1 MCDMMI
7 LYIQYKLSEKVCKQ
21 QPERQ
26 LRKEDSPMKLKYR
39 FFIIFSALAVVPLLL
54 FSYIAYTHYTS
65 LSNAQITGTSSNI
78 VEQAVKETNSVFA
91 DMQHILELVQYTSPN
106 EETILQ
112 DLRKFAGANAKYSDR
127 DIYEAN
133 RKMKAEFQN
142 LVFSTENVNGIFIFT
157 PSKVVLGQGYGN
169 GVDVRS
175 DYDPEGEEWY
185 ENTLDLEGKIYV
197 DGVKKRDYL
206 LNDTPSISFS
216 MCVYDVYSREFLG
229 VLYINCNP
237 EIFSLDTVNVL
248 PEATEFTVTR
258 DGEVLYKSSAMGE
271 SVPEENIKEDTIIRY
286 EREIS
291 GEGVTLTAIFD
302 KAGLAA
308 DFRMTLYVMVSALV
322 VFFIIFIALSYFLAR
337 YLTRPITALSHIMA
351 HPREKHRVMESPYL
365 NRTDEIGTLYNQ
377 YRTMLEENN
386 RYIKSEYE
394 NKMILMDTQMKALE
408 SQINAH
414 FLYNTL
420 EAINSL
426 AEIEGSEDI
435 STMALALG
443 DMFRYSI
450 KTKGAL
456 VPLEKELA
464 HVQNFVAIQQI
475 RFDNGFLFKMD
486 VPEEL
491 LSCQILKL
499 ILQPLVENALYH
511 GLLHCNAG
519 STIYLSAKKENKIIC
534 FSVADDGVGME
545 PEVLEQLQKMLNE
558 TPKFR
563 ELNQRENGSIGL
575 KNINARI
582 KLYYG
587 EDYGLTIESEQGTGT
602 TVQIRVPELEEKE
615 K

>member
-1 MCDMMI
+1 
-7 LYIQYKLSEKVCKQ
+7 
-21 QPERQ
+21 
-26 LRKEDSPMKLKYR
+26 MKLKYR
-39 FFIIFSALAVVPLLL
+39 FFLIFSALAVVPLFL
-54 FSYIAYTHYTS
+54 FSYIAYNHYIN
-65 LSNAQITGTSSNI
+65 LSNSQITETSSKI
-78 VEQAVKETNSVFA
+78 MEQAVKETDSVFGS
-91 DMQHILELVQYTSPN
+91 MQHILELVQYTSPN

-112 DLRKFAGANAKYSDR
+112 ELGKFADPNSEHSDQ

-133 RKMKAEFQN
+133 KKMKYIFQN
-142 LVFSTENVNGIFIFT
+142 FVFSTENINGIFIFT

-175 DYDPEGEEWY
+175 DYDPAGEDWY
-185 ENTLDLEGKIYV
+185 EKTLDLEGKIYV
-197 DGVKKRDYL
+197 DGVKERDYL

-216 MCVYDVYSREFLG
+216 MCVYDVYSRDFLG
-229 VLYINCNP
+229 VLYINCSQ

-248 PEATEFTVTR
+248 PEATEFVIKR
-258 DGEVLYKSSAMGE
+258 ENEILYKSNPFDWENSSETNKE
-271 SVPEENIKEDTIIRY
+271 SHKIEYNQ
-286 EREIS
+286 EIA
-291 GEGVTLTAIFD
+291 GEGVTLTAVFD

-308 DFRMTLYVMVSALV
+308 DFRVTLSLMLFALV
-322 VFFIIFIALSYFLAR
+322 VFLILFIVLAYFLAR
-337 YLTRPITALSHIMA
+337 YLTEPITALSHIMA
-351 HPREKHRVMESPYL
+351 HPREKNRAVESPYM

-377 YRTMLEENN
+377 YQTMLEENN

-426 AEIEGSEDI
+426 AEIEGAEDI
-435 STMALALG
+435 SVMALALG

-456 VPLEKELA
+456 VTLEKELA
-464 HVQNFVAIQQI
+464 HVNNFVAIQQI
-475 RFDNGFLFKMD
+475 RFDNGFRFEMD

-491 LSCQILKL
+491 YSCRILKL

-519 STIYLSAKKENKIIC
+519 SSIYLSARKENKIIY
-534 FSVADDGVGME
+534 FTVKDDGVGMASE
-545 PEVLEQLQKMLNE
+545 TLEQLQKLLE
-558 TPKFR
+558 EKPKFG
-563 ELNQRENGSIGL
+563 ELSQHANESIGF

-582 KLYYG
+582 RLYYG
-587 EDYGLTIESEQGTGT
+587 EDYGLSVKSEQGCGT
-602 TVQIRVPELEEKE
+602 TVQIKIPELAEETKE
-615 K
+615 EA

>member
-1 MCDMMI
+1 
-7 LYIQYKLSEKVCKQ
+7 
-21 QPERQ
+21 
-26 LRKEDSPMKLKYR
+26 MKLKYR
-39 FFIIFSALAVVPLLL
+39 FFLIFSALAVVPLFL
-54 FSYIAYTHYTS
+54 FSYIAYNHYIN
-65 LSNAQITGTSSNI
+65 LSNSQITETSSKI
-78 VEQAVKETNSVFA
+78 MEQAVQETDSVFGS
-91 DMQHILELVQYTSPN
+91 MQHILELVQYTSPN

-112 DLRKFAGANAKYSDR
+112 ELGKFADPNSEHSDQ

-133 RKMKAEFQN
+133 KKMKYIFQN
-142 LVFSTENVNGIFIFT
+142 FVFSTKNINGIFIFT

-175 DYDPEGEEWY
+175 DYDPAGEDWY
-185 ENTLDLEGKIYV
+185 EKTLELEGKIYV
-197 DGVKKRDYL
+197 DGVKERDYL

-216 MCVYDVYSREFLG
+216 MCVYDVYSRDFLG
-229 VLYINCNP
+229 VLYINCSQ

-248 PEATEFTVTR
+248 PEATEFVIKR
-258 DGEVLYKSSAMGE
+258 ENEILYKSNPFDWENSSETNKE
-271 SVPEENIKEDTIIRY
+271 SHKIEYNQ
-286 EREIS
+286 EIA
-291 GEGVTLTAIFD
+291 GEGVTLTAVFD

-308 DFRMTLYVMVSALV
+308 DFRVTLSLMLFALV
-322 VFFIIFIALSYFLAR
+322 VFLILFIVLAYFLAR
-337 YLTRPITALSHIMA
+337 YLTEPITALSHIMA
-351 HPREKHRVMESPYL
+351 HPREKNRAVESPYM

-377 YRTMLEENN
+377 YQTMLEENN

-426 AEIEGSEDI
+426 AEIEGAEDI
-435 STMALALG
+435 SVMALALG

-456 VPLEKELA
+456 VTLEKELA
-464 HVQNFVAIQQI
+464 HVKNFVAIQQI
-475 RFDNGFLFKMD
+475 RFDNGFRFEMD

-491 LSCQILKL
+491 YSCRILKL

-519 STIYLSAKKENKIIC
+519 SSIYLSARKENKIIY
-534 FSVADDGVGME
+534 FTVKDDGVGMASE
-545 PEVLEQLQKMLNE
+545 TLEQLQKLLE
-558 TPKFR
+558 EKPKFG
-563 ELNQRENGSIGL
+563 ELSQHANESIGL

-582 KLYYG
+582 RLYYG
-587 EDYGLTIESEQGTGT
+587 EDYGLSVKSEQGCGT
-602 TVQIRVPELEEKE
+602 TVQIKIPELAEETKE
-615 K
+615 EA

>member
-1 MCDMMI
+1 
-7 LYIQYKLSEKVCKQ
+7 
-21 QPERQ
+21 
-26 LRKEDSPMKLKYR
+26 MKLKYR
-39 FFIIFSALAVVPLLL
+39 FFLIFSALAVVPLFL
-54 FSYIAYTHYTS
+54 FSYIAYNHYIN
-65 LSNAQITGTSSNI
+65 LSNSQITETSSKI
-78 VEQAVKETNSVFA
+78 MEQAVKETDSVFGS
-91 DMQHILELVQYTSPN
+91 MQHILELVQYTSPN

-112 DLRKFAGANAKYSDR
+112 ELGKFADPNSEHSDQ

-133 RKMKAEFQN
+133 KKMKYIFQN
-142 LVFSTENVNGIFIFT
+142 FVFSTENINGIFIFT

-175 DYDPEGEEWY
+175 DYDPAGEDWY
-185 ENTLDLEGKIYV
+185 EKTLELEGKIYV
-197 DGVKKRDYL
+197 DGVKERDYL

-216 MCVYDVYSREFLG
+216 MCVYDVYSRDFLG
-229 VLYINCNP
+229 VLYINCSQ

-248 PEATEFTVTR
+248 PEAMEFVIKR
-258 DGEVLYKSSAMGE
+258 ENEILYKSNPFDWENSSETNKE
-271 SVPEENIKEDTIIRY
+271 SHKIEYNQ
-286 EREIS
+286 EIA
-291 GEGVTLTAIFD
+291 GEGVTLTAVFD

-308 DFRMTLYVMVSALV
+308 DFRVTLSLMLFALV
-322 VFFIIFIALSYFLAR
+322 VFLILFIVLAYFLAR
-337 YLTRPITALSHIMA
+337 YLTEPITVLSHIMA
-351 HPREKHRVMESPYL
+351 HPREKNRAVESPYM

-377 YRTMLEENN
+377 YQTMLEENN

-426 AEIEGSEDI
+426 AEIEGAEDI
-435 STMALALG
+435 SVMALALG

-456 VPLEKELA
+456 VTLEKELA
-464 HVQNFVAIQQI
+464 HVKNFVAIQQI
-475 RFDNGFLFKMD
+475 RFDNGFRFEMD

-491 LSCQILKL
+491 YSCRILKL

-519 STIYLSAKKENKIIC
+519 RSIYLSARKENKIIY
-534 FSVADDGVGME
+534 FTVKDDGVGMASE
-545 PEVLEQLQKMLNE
+545 TLEQLQKLLE
-558 TPKFR
+558 EKPKFG
-563 ELNQRENGSIGL
+563 ELSQHANESIGL

-582 KLYYG
+582 RLYYG
-587 EDYGLTIESEQGTGT
+587 EDYGLSVKSEQGCGT
-602 TVQIRVPELEEKE
+602 TVQIKIPELAEETKE
-615 K
+615 EA

>member
-1 MCDMMI
+1 
-7 LYIQYKLSEKVCKQ
+7 
-21 QPERQ
+21 
-26 LRKEDSPMKLKYR
+26 MKLKYR
-39 FFIIFSALAVVPLLL
+39 FFLIFSALAVVPLFL
-54 FSYIAYTHYTS
+54 FSYIAYNHYIN
-65 LSNAQITGTSSNI
+65 LSNSQITETSSKI
-78 VEQAVKETNSVFA
+78 MEQAVQETDSVFGS
-91 DMQHILELVQYTSPN
+91 MQHILELVQYTSPN

-112 DLRKFAGANAKYSDR
+112 ELGKFADPNSEHSDQ

-133 RKMKAEFQN
+133 KKMKYIFQN
-142 LVFSTENVNGIFIFT
+142 FVFSTENINGIFIFT

-175 DYDPEGEEWY
+175 DYDPAGEDWY
-185 ENTLDLEGKIYV
+185 EKTLELEGKIYV
-197 DGVKKRDYL
+197 DGVKERDYL

-216 MCVYDVYSREFLG
+216 MCVYDVYSRDFLG
-229 VLYINCNP
+229 VLYINCSQ

-248 PEATEFTVTR
+248 PEATEFVIKR
-258 DGEVLYKSSAMGE
+258 ENEILYKSNPFDWENSSETNKE
-271 SVPEENIKEDTIIRY
+271 SHKIEYKQ
-286 EREIS
+286 EIA
-291 GEGVTLTAIFD
+291 GEGVTLTAVFD

-308 DFRMTLYVMVSALV
+308 DFRVTLSLMLFVLV
-322 VFFIIFIALSYFLAR
+322 VFLILFIALAYFLAR
-337 YLTRPITALSHIMA
+337 YLTEPITALSHIMA
-351 HPREKHRVMESPYL
+351 HPREKNRAVESPYM

-377 YRTMLEENN
+377 YQTMLEENN

-426 AEIEGSEDI
+426 AEIEEAEDI
-435 STMALALG
+435 SVMALALG

-456 VPLEKELA
+456 VTLEKELA
-464 HVQNFVAIQQI
+464 HVKNFVAIQQI
-475 RFDNGFLFKMD
+475 RFDNGFRFEMD

-491 LSCQILKL
+491 YSCRILKL

-519 STIYLSAKKENKIIC
+519 SSIYLSARKENKIIY
-534 FSVADDGVGME
+534 FTVKDDGVGMASE
-545 PEVLEQLQKMLNE
+545 TLEQLQKLLE
-558 TPKFR
+558 EKPKFG
-563 ELNQRENGSIGL
+563 ELSQHANESIGL

-582 KLYYG
+582 RLYYG
-587 EDYGLTIESEQGTGT
+587 EDYGLSVKSEQRCGT
-602 TVQIRVPELEEKE
+602 TVQIKIPDLAEETKE
-615 K
+615 EA

>member
-1 MCDMMI
+1 
-7 LYIQYKLSEKVCKQ
+7 
-21 QPERQ
+21 
-26 LRKEDSPMKLKYR
+26 MKLKYR
-39 FFIIFSALAVVPLLL
+39 FFLIFSALAVVPLFL
-54 FSYIAYTHYTS
+54 FSYIAYNHYIN
-65 LSNAQITGTSSNI
+65 LSNSQITETSSKI
-78 VEQAVKETNSVFA
+78 MEQAVQETDSVFGS
-91 DMQHILELVQYTSPN
+91 MQHILELVQYTSPN

-112 DLRKFAGANAKYSDR
+112 ELGKFADPNSEHSDQ

-133 RKMKAEFQN
+133 KKMKCIFQN
-142 LVFSTENVNGIFIFT
+142 FVFSTENINGIFIFT

-175 DYDPEGEEWY
+175 DYDPAGEDWY
-185 ENTLDLEGKIYV
+185 EKTLELEGKIYV
-197 DGVKKRDYL
+197 DGVKERDYL

-216 MCVYDVYSREFLG
+216 MCVYDVYSRDFLG
-229 VLYINCNP
+229 VLYINCSQ

-248 PEATEFTVTR
+248 PEATEFVIKR
-258 DGEVLYKSSAMGE
+258 ENEILYKSNPFDWENSSETNKE
-271 SVPEENIKEDTIIRY
+271 SHKIEYNQ
-286 EREIS
+286 EIA
-291 GEGVTLTAIFD
+291 GEGVTLTAVFD

-308 DFRMTLYVMVSALV
+308 DFRVTLSLMLFALV
-322 VFFIIFIALSYFLAR
+322 VFLILFIVLAYFLAR
-337 YLTRPITALSHIMA
+337 YLTEPITALSHIMA
-351 HPREKHRVMESPYL
+351 HPREKNRAVESPYM

-377 YRTMLEENN
+377 YQTMLEENN

-426 AEIEGSEDI
+426 AEIEEAEDI
-435 STMALALG
+435 SVMALALG

-456 VPLEKELA
+456 VTLEKELA
-464 HVQNFVAIQQI
+464 HVKNFVAIQQI
-475 RFDNGFLFKMD
+475 RFDNGFRFEMD

-491 LSCQILKL
+491 YSCRILKL

-519 STIYLSAKKENKIIC
+519 SSIYLSARKENKIIY
-534 FSVADDGVGME
+534 FTVKDDGVGMASE
-545 PEVLEQLQKMLNE
+545 TLEQLQKLLE
-558 TPKFR
+558 EKPKFG
-563 ELNQRENGSIGL
+563 ELSQHANESIGL

-582 KLYYG
+582 RLYYG
-587 EDYGLTIESEQGTGT
+587 EDYGLSVKSEQRCGT
-602 TVQIRVPELEEKE
+602 TVQIKIPDLAEETKE
-615 K
+615 EA

>member
-1 MCDMMI
+1 
-7 LYIQYKLSEKVCKQ
+7 
-21 QPERQ
+21 
-26 LRKEDSPMKLKYR
+26 MKLKYR
-39 FFIIFSALAVVPLLL
+39 FFLIFSALAVVPLFL
-54 FSYIAYTHYTS
+54 FSYIAYNHYIN
-65 LSNAQITGTSSNI
+65 LSNSQITETSSKI
-78 VEQAVKETNSVFA
+78 MEQAVKETDSVFGS
-91 DMQHILELVQYTSPN
+91 MQHILELVQYTSPN

-112 DLRKFAGANAKYSDR
+112 ELGKFADPNSEHSDQ

-133 RKMKAEFQN
+133 KKMKYIFQN
-142 LVFSTENVNGIFIFT
+142 FVFSTENINGIFIFT

-175 DYDPEGEEWY
+175 DYDPAGEDWY
-185 ENTLDLEGKIYV
+185 EKTLELEGKIYV
-197 DGVKKRDYL
+197 DGVKERDYL

-216 MCVYDVYSREFLG
+216 MCVYDVYSRDFLG
-229 VLYINCNP
+229 VLYINCSQ

-248 PEATEFTVTR
+248 PEATEFVIKR
-258 DGEVLYKSSAMGE
+258 ENEILYKSNPFDWENSSETNKE
-271 SVPEENIKEDTIIRY
+271 SHKIEYNQ
-286 EREIS
+286 EIA
-291 GEGVTLTAIFD
+291 GEGVILTAVFD

-308 DFRMTLYVMVSALV
+308 DFRVTLSLMLFALV
-322 VFFIIFIALSYFLAR
+322 VFLILFIVLAYFLAR
-337 YLTRPITALSHIMA
+337 YLTEPITVLSHIMA
-351 HPREKHRVMESPYL
+351 HPREKNRAVESPYM

-377 YRTMLEENN
+377 YQTMLEENN

-426 AEIEGSEDI
+426 AEIEGAEDI
-435 STMALALG
+435 SVMALALG

-456 VPLEKELA
+456 VTLEKELA
-464 HVQNFVAIQQI
+464 HVKNFVAIQQI
-475 RFDNGFLFKMD
+475 RFDNGFRFEMD

-491 LSCQILKL
+491 YSCRILKL

-519 STIYLSAKKENKIIC
+519 SSIYLSARKENKIIY
-534 FSVADDGVGME
+534 FTVKDDGVGMASE
-545 PEVLEQLQKMLNE
+545 TLEQLQKLLE
-558 TPKFR
+558 EKPKFG
-563 ELNQRENGSIGL
+563 ELSQHANESIGL

-582 KLYYG
+582 RLYYG
-587 EDYGLTIESEQGTGT
+587 EDYGLSVKSEQGCGT
-602 TVQIRVPELEEKE
+602 TVQIKIPELAEETKE
-615 K
+615 EA

>member
-1 MCDMMI
+1 
-7 LYIQYKLSEKVCKQ
+7 
-21 QPERQ
+21 
-26 LRKEDSPMKLKYR
+26 MKLKYR
-39 FFIIFSALAVVPLLL
+39 FFLIFSALAVVPLFL
-54 FSYIAYTHYTS
+54 FSYIAYNHYIN
-65 LSNAQITGTSSNI
+65 LSNSQITETSSKI
-78 VEQAVKETNSVFA
+78 MEQAVQETDSVFGS
-91 DMQHILELVQYTSPN
+91 MQHILELVQYTSPN

-112 DLRKFAGANAKYSDR
+112 ELGKFADPNSEHSDQ

-133 RKMKAEFQN
+133 KKMKYIFQN
-142 LVFSTENVNGIFIFT
+142 FVFSTENINGIFIFT

-175 DYDPEGEEWY
+175 DYDPAGEDWY
-185 ENTLDLEGKIYV
+185 EKTLELEGKIYV
-197 DGVKKRDYL
+197 DGVKERDYL

-216 MCVYDVYSREFLG
+216 MCVYDVYSRDFLG
-229 VLYINCNP
+229 VLYINCSQ

-248 PEATEFTVTR
+248 PEATEFVIKR
-258 DGEVLYKSSAMGE
+258 ENEILYKSNPFDWENSSETNKE
-271 SVPEENIKEDTIIRY
+271 SHKIEYNQ
-286 EREIS
+286 EIA
-291 GEGVTLTAIFD
+291 GEGVTLTAVFD

-308 DFRMTLYVMVSALV
+308 DFRVTLSLMLFALV
-322 VFFIIFIALSYFLAR
+322 VFLILFIVLAYFLAR
-337 YLTRPITALSHIMA
+337 YLTEPITVLSHIMA
-351 HPREKHRVMESPYL
+351 HPREKNRAVESPYM

-377 YRTMLEENN
+377 YQTMLEENN

-426 AEIEGSEDI
+426 AEIEEAEDI
-435 STMALALG
+435 SVMALALG

-456 VPLEKELA
+456 VTLEKELA
-464 HVQNFVAIQQI
+464 HVKNFVAIQQI
-475 RFDNGFLFKMD
+475 RFDNGFRFEMD

-491 LSCQILKL
+491 YSCRILKL

-519 STIYLSAKKENKIIC
+519 SSIYLSARKENKIIY
-534 FSVADDGVGME
+534 FTVKDDGVGMASE
-545 PEVLEQLQKMLNE
+545 TLEQLQKLLE
-558 TPKFR
+558 EKPKFG
-563 ELNQRENGSIGL
+563 ELSQHANESIGL

-582 KLYYG
+582 RLYYG
-587 EDYGLTIESEQGTGT
+587 EDYGLSVKSEQRCGT
-602 TVQIRVPELEEKE
+602 TVQIKIPDLAEETKE
-615 K
+615 EA

>member
-1 MCDMMI
+1 
-7 LYIQYKLSEKVCKQ
+7 
-21 QPERQ
+21 
-26 LRKEDSPMKLKYR
+26 MKLKYR
-39 FFIIFSALAVVPLLL
+39 FFLIFSALAVVPLFL
-54 FSYIAYTHYTS
+54 FSYIAYNHYIN
-65 LSNAQITGTSSNI
+65 LSNSQITETSSKI
-78 VEQAVKETNSVFA
+78 MEQAVQETDSVFGS
-91 DMQHILELVQYTSPN
+91 MQHILELVQYTSPN

-112 DLRKFAGANAKYSDR
+112 ELGKFADPNSEHSDQ

-133 RKMKAEFQN
+133 KKMKYIFQN
-142 LVFSTENVNGIFIFT
+142 FVFSTENINGIFIFT

-175 DYDPEGEEWY
+175 DYDPAGEDWY
-185 ENTLDLEGKIYV
+185 EKTLELEGKIYV
-197 DGVKKRDYL
+197 DGVKERDYL

-216 MCVYDVYSREFLG
+216 MCVYDVYSRDFLG
-229 VLYINCNP
+229 VLYINCSQ

-248 PEATEFTVTR
+248 PEATEFVIKR
-258 DGEVLYKSSAMGE
+258 ENEILYKINPFDWENSSETNKE
-271 SVPEENIKEDTIIRY
+271 SHKIEYNQ
-286 EREIS
+286 EIA
-291 GEGVTLTAIFD
+291 GEGVTLTAVFD

-308 DFRMTLYVMVSALV
+308 DFRVTLSLMLFALV
-322 VFFIIFIALSYFLAR
+322 VFLILFIVLAYFLAR
-337 YLTRPITALSHIMA
+337 YLTEPITALSHIMA
-351 HPREKHRVMESPYL
+351 HPREKNRAVESPYM

-377 YRTMLEENN
+377 YQTMLEENN

-426 AEIEGSEDI
+426 AEIEEAEDI
-435 STMALALG
+435 SVMALALG

-456 VPLEKELA
+456 VTLEKELA
-464 HVQNFVAIQQI
+464 HVKNFVAIQQI
-475 RFDNGFLFKMD
+475 RFDNGFRFEMD

-491 LSCQILKL
+491 YSCRILKL

-519 STIYLSAKKENKIIC
+519 SSIYLSARKENKIIY
-534 FSVADDGVGME
+534 FTVKDDGVGMASE
-545 PEVLEQLQKMLNE
+545 TLEQLQKLLE
-558 TPKFR
+558 EKPKFG
-563 ELNQRENGSIGL
+563 ELSQHANESIGL

-582 KLYYG
+582 RLYYG
-587 EDYGLTIESEQGTGT
+587 EDYGLSVKSEQRCGT
-602 TVQIRVPELEEKE
+602 TVQIKIPELAEETKE
-615 K
+615 EA

>member
-1 MCDMMI
+1 
-7 LYIQYKLSEKVCKQ
+7 
-21 QPERQ
+21 
-26 LRKEDSPMKLKYR
+26 MKLKYR
-39 FFIIFSALAVVPLLL
+39 FFLIFSALAVVPLFL
-54 FSYIAYTHYTS
+54 FSYIAYNHYIN
-65 LSNAQITGTSSNI
+65 LSNSQITDTSSKI
-78 VEQAVKETNSVFA
+78 MEQAVKETDSVFGS
-91 DMQHILELVQYTSPN
+91 MQHILELVQYTSPN

-112 DLRKFAGANAKYSDR
+112 ELGKFADPNSEHSDQ

-133 RKMKAEFQN
+133 KKMKYIFQN
-142 LVFSTENVNGIFIFT
+142 FVFSTENINGIFIFT

-175 DYDPEGEEWY
+175 DYDPAGEDWY
-185 ENTLDLEGKIYV
+185 EKTLELEGKIYV
-197 DGVKKRDYL
+197 DGVKERDYL

-216 MCVYDVYSREFLG
+216 MCVYDVYSRDFLG
-229 VLYINCNP
+229 VLYINCSQ

-248 PEATEFTVTR
+248 PEATEFVIKR
-258 DGEVLYKSSAMGE
+258 ENEILYKSNPFDWENSSETNKE
-271 SVPEENIKEDTIIRY
+271 SHKIEYNQ
-286 EREIS
+286 EIA
-291 GEGVTLTAIFD
+291 GEGVTLTAVFD

-308 DFRMTLYVMVSALV
+308 DFRVTLSLMLFALV
-322 VFFIIFIALSYFLAR
+322 VFLILFIVLAYFLAR
-337 YLTRPITALSHIMA
+337 YLTEPITVLSHIMA
-351 HPREKHRVMESPYL
+351 HPREKNRAVESPYM

-377 YRTMLEENN
+377 YQTMLEENN

-426 AEIEGSEDI
+426 AEIEGAEDI
-435 STMALALG
+435 SVMALALG

-456 VPLEKELA
+456 VTLEKELA
-464 HVQNFVAIQQI
+464 HVKNFVAIQQI
-475 RFDNGFLFKMD
+475 RFDNGFRFEMD

-491 LSCQILKL
+491 YSCRILKL

-519 STIYLSAKKENKIIC
+519 SSIYLSARKENKIIY
-534 FSVADDGVGME
+534 FTVKDDGVGMASE
-545 PEVLEQLQKMLNE
+545 TLEQLQKLLE
-558 TPKFR
+558 EKPKFG
-563 ELNQRENGSIGL
+563 ELSQHANESIGL

-582 KLYYG
+582 RLYYG
-587 EDYGLTIESEQGTGT
+587 EDYGLSVKSEQGCGT
-602 TVQIRVPELEEKE
+602 TVQIKIPELVEETKE
-615 K
+615 EA

>member
-1 MCDMMI
+1 
-7 LYIQYKLSEKVCKQ
+7 
-21 QPERQ
+21 
-26 LRKEDSPMKLKYR
+26 MKLKYR
-39 FFIIFSALAVVPLLL
+39 FFLIFSALAVVPLFL
-54 FSYIAYTHYTS
+54 FSYIAYNHYIN
-65 LSNAQITGTSSNI
+65 LSNSQITETSSKI
-78 VEQAVKETNSVFA
+78 MEQAVQETDSVFGS
-91 DMQHILELVQYTSPN
+91 MQHILELVQYTSPN

-112 DLRKFAGANAKYSDR
+112 ELGKFADPNSEHSDQ

-133 RKMKAEFQN
+133 KKMKYIFQN
-142 LVFSTENVNGIFIFT
+142 FVFSTENINGIFIFT

-175 DYDPEGEEWY
+175 DYDPAGEDWY
-185 ENTLDLEGKIYV
+185 EKTLELEGKIYV
-197 DGVKKRDYL
+197 DGVKERDYL

-216 MCVYDVYSREFLG
+216 MCVYDVYSRDFLG
-229 VLYINCNP
+229 VLYINCSQ

-248 PEATEFTVTR
+248 PEATEFVIKR
-258 DGEVLYKSSAMGE
+258 ENEILYKSNPFDWENSSETNKE
-271 SVPEENIKEDTIIRY
+271 SHKIEYNQ
-286 EREIS
+286 EIA
-291 GEGVTLTAIFD
+291 GEGVTLTAVFD

-308 DFRMTLYVMVSALV
+308 DFRVTLSLMLFALV
-322 VFFIIFIALSYFLAR
+322 VFLILFIVLAYFLAR
-337 YLTRPITALSHIMA
+337 YLTEPITALSHIMA
-351 HPREKHRVMESPYL
+351 HPREKNRAVESPYM

-377 YRTMLEENN
+377 YQTMLEENN

-426 AEIEGSEDI
+426 AEIEEAEDI
-435 STMALALG
+435 SVMALALG

-456 VPLEKELA
+456 VTLEKELA
-464 HVQNFVAIQQI
+464 HVKNFVAIQQI
-475 RFDNGFLFKMD
+475 RFDNGFRFEMD

-491 LSCQILKL
+491 YSCRILKL

-519 STIYLSAKKENKIIC
+519 SSIYLSARKENKIIY
-534 FSVADDGVGME
+534 FTVKDDGVGMALE
-545 PEVLEQLQKMLNE
+545 TLEQLQKLLE
-558 TPKFR
+558 EKPKFG
-563 ELNQRENGSIGL
+563 ELSQHANESIGL

-582 KLYYG
+582 RLYYG
-587 EDYGLTIESEQGTGT
+587 EDYGLSVKSEQRCGT
-602 TVQIRVPELEEKE
+602 TVQIKIPDLAEETKE
-615 K
+615 EA

>member
-1 MCDMMI
+1 
-7 LYIQYKLSEKVCKQ
+7 
-21 QPERQ
+21 
-26 LRKEDSPMKLKYR
+26 MKLKYR
-39 FFIIFSALAVVPLLL
+39 FFLIFSALAVVPLFL
-54 FSYIAYTHYTS
+54 FSYIAYNHYIN
-65 LSNAQITGTSSNI
+65 LSNSQITETSSKI
-78 VEQAVKETNSVFA
+78 MEQAVKETDSVFGS
-91 DMQHILELVQYTSPN
+91 MQHILELVQYTSPN

-112 DLRKFAGANAKYSDR
+112 ELGKFADPNSEHSDQ

-133 RKMKAEFQN
+133 KKMKYIFQN
-142 LVFSTENVNGIFIFT
+142 FVFSTENINGIFIFT

-175 DYDPEGEEWY
+175 DYDPAGEDWY
-185 ENTLDLEGKIYV
+185 EKTLELEGKIYV
-197 DGVKKRDYL
+197 DGVKERDYL

-216 MCVYDVYSREFLG
+216 MCVYDVYSRDFLG
-229 VLYINCNP
+229 VLYINCSQ

-248 PEATEFTVTR
+248 PEATEFVIKR
-258 DGEVLYKSSAMGE
+258 ENEILYKSNPFDWENSSETNKE
-271 SVPEENIKEDTIIRY
+271 SHKIEYNQ
-286 EREIS
+286 EIA
-291 GEGVTLTAIFD
+291 GEGVTLTAVFD

-308 DFRMTLYVMVSALV
+308 DFRVTLSLMLFALV
-322 VFFIIFIALSYFLAR
+322 VFLILFIVLAYFLAR
-337 YLTRPITALSHIMA
+337 YLTEPITVLSHIMA
-351 HPREKHRVMESPYL
+351 HPREKNRAVKSPYM

-377 YRTMLEENN
+377 YQTMLEENN

-426 AEIEGSEDI
+426 AEIEGAEDI
-435 STMALALG
+435 SVMALALG

-456 VPLEKELA
+456 VTLEKELA
-464 HVQNFVAIQQI
+464 HVKNFVAIQQI
-475 RFDNGFLFKMD
+475 RFDNGFRFEMD

-491 LSCQILKL
+491 YSCRILKL

-519 STIYLSAKKENKIIC
+519 SSIYLSARKENKIIY
-534 FSVADDGVGME
+534 FTVKDDGVGMASE
-545 PEVLEQLQKMLNE
+545 TLEQLQKLLE
-558 TPKFR
+558 EKPKFG
-563 ELNQRENGSIGL
+563 ELSQHANESIGL

-582 KLYYG
+582 RLYYG
-587 EDYGLTIESEQGTGT
+587 EDYGLSVKSEQGCGT
-602 TVQIRVPELEEKE
+602 TVQIKIPELAEETKE
-615 K
+615 EA

>member
-1 MCDMMI
+1 
-7 LYIQYKLSEKVCKQ
+7 
-21 QPERQ
+21 
-26 LRKEDSPMKLKYR
+26 MKLKYR
-39 FFIIFSALAVVPLLL
+39 FFLIFSALAVVPLFL
-54 FSYIAYTHYTS
+54 FSYIAYNHYIN
-65 LSNAQITGTSSNI
+65 LSNSQITDTSSKI
-78 VEQAVKETNSVFA
+78 MEQAVKETDSVFGS
-91 DMQHILELVQYTSPN
+91 MQHILELVQYTSPN

-112 DLRKFAGANAKYSDR
+112 ELGKFADPNSEHSDQ

-133 RKMKAEFQN
+133 KKMKYIFQN
-142 LVFSTENVNGIFIFT
+142 FVFSTENINGIFIFT

-175 DYDPEGEEWY
+175 DYDPAGEDWY
-185 ENTLDLEGKIYV
+185 EKTLELEGKIYV
-197 DGVKKRDYL
+197 DGVKERDYL

-216 MCVYDVYSREFLG
+216 MCVYDVYSRDFLG
-229 VLYINCNP
+229 VLYINCSQ

-248 PEATEFTVTR
+248 PEATEFVIKR
-258 DGEVLYKSSAMGE
+258 ENEILYKSNPFDWENSSETNKE
-271 SVPEENIKEDTIIRY
+271 SHKIEYNQ
-286 EREIS
+286 EIA
-291 GEGVTLTAIFD
+291 GEGVTLTAVFD

-308 DFRMTLYVMVSALV
+308 DFRVTLSLMLFALV
-322 VFFIIFIALSYFLAR
+322 VFLILFIVLAYFLAR
-337 YLTRPITALSHIMA
+337 YLTEPITALSHIMA
-351 HPREKHRVMESPYL
+351 HPREKNRAVKSPYM

-377 YRTMLEENN
+377 YQTMLEENN

-426 AEIEGSEDI
+426 AEIEGAEDI
-435 STMALALG
+435 SVMALALG

-456 VPLEKELA
+456 VTLEKELA
-464 HVQNFVAIQQI
+464 HVKNFVAIQQI
-475 RFDNGFLFKMD
+475 RFDNGFRFEMD

-491 LSCQILKL
+491 YSCRILKL

-519 STIYLSAKKENKIIC
+519 SSIYLSARKENKIIY
-534 FSVADDGVGME
+534 FTVKDDGVGMASE
-545 PEVLEQLQKMLNE
+545 TLEQLQKLLE
-558 TPKFR
+558 EKPKFG
-563 ELNQRENGSIGL
+563 ELSQHANESIGL

-582 KLYYG
+582 RLYYG
-587 EDYGLTIESEQGTGT
+587 EDYGLSVKSEQGCGT
-602 TVQIRVPELEEKE
+602 TVQIKIPELAEETKE
-615 K
+615 EA

>member
-1 MCDMMI
+1 
-7 LYIQYKLSEKVCKQ
+7 
-21 QPERQ
+21 
-26 LRKEDSPMKLKYR
+26 MKLKYR
-39 FFIIFSALAVVPLLL
+39 FFLIFSALAVVPLFL
-54 FSYIAYTHYTS
+54 FSYIAYNHYIN
-65 LSNAQITGTSSNI
+65 LSNSQITDTSSKI
-78 VEQAVKETNSVFA
+78 MEQAVKETDSVLGS
-91 DMQHILELVQYTSPN
+91 MQHILELVQYTSPN

-112 DLRKFAGANAKYSDR
+112 ELGKFADPNSEHSDQ

-133 RKMKAEFQN
+133 KKMKYIFQN
-142 LVFSTENVNGIFIFT
+142 FVFSTENINGIFIFT

-175 DYDPEGEEWY
+175 DYDPAGEDWY
-185 ENTLDLEGKIYV
+185 EKTLELEGKIYV
-197 DGVKKRDYL
+197 DGVKERDYL

-216 MCVYDVYSREFLG
+216 MCVYDVYSRDFLG
-229 VLYINCNP
+229 ILYINCSQ

-248 PEATEFTVTR
+248 PEATEFVIKR
-258 DGEVLYKSSAMGE
+258 ENEILYKSNPFDLENSSEANKE
-271 SVPEENIKEDTIIRY
+271 SHKIEYKQ
-286 EREIS
+286 EIA
-291 GEGVTLTAIFD
+291 GEGVTLTAVFD

-308 DFRMTLYVMVSALV
+308 DFRVTLSLMLFVLV
-322 VFFIIFIALSYFLAR
+322 VFLILFIALAYFLAR
-337 YLTRPITALSHIMA
+337 YLTEPITALSHIMA
-351 HPREKHRVMESPYL
+351 HPREKNRAVESPYM

-377 YRTMLEENN
+377 YQTMLEENN

-426 AEIEGSEDI
+426 AEIEGAEDI
-435 STMALALG
+435 SVMALALG

-456 VPLEKELA
+456 VTLEKELA
-464 HVQNFVAIQQI
+464 HVKNFVAIQQI
-475 RFDNGFLFKMD
+475 RFDNGFRFEMD

-491 LSCQILKL
+491 YSCRILKL

-519 STIYLSAKKENKIIC
+519 SSIYLSARKENKIIY
-534 FSVADDGVGME
+534 FTVKDDGAGMA
-545 PEVLEQLQKMLNE
+545 PETLEQLQKLLEEKPRFGELSQHANE
-558 TPKFR
+558 
-563 ELNQRENGSIGL
+563 SIGL

-582 KLYYG
+582 RLYYG
-587 EDYGLTIESEQGTGT
+587 VDYGLSVKSEQGCGT
-602 TVQIRVPELEEKE
+602 IVQIKIPELAEETKE
-615 K
+615 EA

>member
-1 MCDMMI
+1 
-7 LYIQYKLSEKVCKQ
+7 
-21 QPERQ
+21 
-26 LRKEDSPMKLKYR
+26 MKLKYR
-39 FFIIFSALAVVPLLL
+39 FFLIFSALAVVPLFL
-54 FSYIAYTHYTS
+54 FSYIAYNHYIN
-65 LSNAQITGTSSNI
+65 LSNSQITETSSKI
-78 VEQAVKETNSVFA
+78 MEQAVQETDSVFGS
-91 DMQHILELVQYTSPN
+91 MQHILELVQYTSPN

-112 DLRKFAGANAKYSDR
+112 ELGKFADPNSEHSDQ

-133 RKMKAEFQN
+133 KKMKYIFQN
-142 LVFSTENVNGIFIFT
+142 FVFSTENINGIFIFT

-175 DYDPEGEEWY
+175 DYDPAGEDWY
-185 ENTLDLEGKIYV
+185 EKTLELEGKIYV
-197 DGVKKRDYL
+197 DGVKERDYL

-216 MCVYDVYSREFLG
+216 MCVYDVYSRDFLG
-229 VLYINCNP
+229 VLYINCSQ

-248 PEATEFTVTR
+248 PEATEFVIKR
-258 DGEVLYKSSAMGE
+258 ENEILYKSNPFDWENSSETNKE
-271 SVPEENIKEDTIIRY
+271 SHKIEYNQ
-286 EREIS
+286 EIA
-291 GEGVTLTAIFD
+291 GEGVTLTAVFD

-308 DFRMTLYVMVSALV
+308 DFRVTLSLMLFALV
-322 VFFIIFIALSYFLAR
+322 VFLILFIVLAYFLAR
-337 YLTRPITALSHIMA
+337 YLTEPITALSHIMA
-351 HPREKHRVMESPYL
+351 HPREKNRAVESPYM

-377 YRTMLEENN
+377 YQTMLEENN

-426 AEIEGSEDI
+426 AEIEEAEDI
-435 STMALALG
+435 SVMALALG

-456 VPLEKELA
+456 VTLEKELA
-464 HVQNFVAIQQI
+464 HVKNFVAIQQI
-475 RFDNGFLFKMD
+475 RFDNGFRFEMD

-491 LSCQILKL
+491 YSCRILKM

-519 STIYLSAKKENKIIC
+519 SSIYLSARKENKIIY
-534 FSVADDGVGME
+534 FTVKDDGVGMASE
-545 PEVLEQLQKMLNE
+545 TLEQLQKLLE
-558 TPKFR
+558 EKPKFG
-563 ELNQRENGSIGL
+563 ELSQHANESIGL

-582 KLYYG
+582 RLYYG
-587 EDYGLTIESEQGTGT
+587 EDYGLSVKSEQRCGT
-602 TVQIRVPELEEKE
+602 TVQIKIPDLAEETKE
-615 K
+615 EA

>member
-1 MCDMMI
+1 
-7 LYIQYKLSEKVCKQ
+7 
-21 QPERQ
+21 
-26 LRKEDSPMKLKYR
+26 MKLKYR
-39 FFIIFSALAVVPLLL
+39 FFLIFSALAVVPLFL
-54 FSYIAYTHYTS
+54 FSYIAYNHYIN
-65 LSNAQITGTSSNI
+65 LSNSQIAETSSKI
-78 VEQAVKETNSVFA
+78 MEQAVKETDSVFGS
-91 DMQHILELVQYTSPN
+91 MQHILELVQYTSPN

-112 DLRKFAGANAKYSDR
+112 ELGKFADPNSEHSDQ

-133 RKMKAEFQN
+133 KKMKYIFQN
-142 LVFSTENVNGIFIFT
+142 FVFSTENINGIFIFT

-175 DYDPEGEEWY
+175 DYDPAGEDWY
-185 ENTLDLEGKIYV
+185 EKTLELEGKIYV
-197 DGVKKRDYL
+197 DGVKERDYL

-216 MCVYDVYSREFLG
+216 MCVYDVYSRDFLG
-229 VLYINCNP
+229 VLYINCSP

-248 PEATEFTVTR
+248 PEATKFVIKREN
-258 DGEVLYKSSAMGE
+258 EILYKSDPLDWE
-271 SVPEENIKEDTIIRY
+271 SFSEANKESHKIEY
-286 EREIS
+286 NQEIA
-291 GEGVTLTAIFD
+291 GEGVTLTAVFD

-308 DFRMTLYVMVSALV
+308 DFRVTLSLMLFALV
-322 VFFIIFIALSYFLAR
+322 VFLILFIVLAYFLAR
-337 YLTRPITALSHIMA
+337 YLTEPITALSHIMA
-351 HPREKHRVMESPYL
+351 HPREKNRAVESPYM

-377 YRTMLEENN
+377 YQTMLEENN

-426 AEIEGSEDI
+426 AEIEEAEDI
-435 STMALALG
+435 SVMALALG

-456 VPLEKELA
+456 VTLEKELA
-464 HVQNFVAIQQI
+464 HVKNFVAIQQI
-475 RFDNGFLFKMD
+475 RFDNGFRFEMD

-491 LSCQILKL
+491 YSCRILKL

-519 STIYLSAKKENKIIC
+519 SSIYLSARKENKIIY
-534 FSVADDGVGME
+534 FTVKDDGVGMASE
-545 PEVLEQLQKMLNE
+545 TLEQLQKLLE
-558 TPKFR
+558 EKPKFG
-563 ELNQRENGSIGL
+563 ELSQHANESIGL

-582 KLYYG
+582 RLYYG
-587 EDYGLTIESEQGTGT
+587 EDYGLSVKSEQGCGT
-602 TVQIRVPELEEKE
+602 TVQIKIPELAEETKE
-615 K
+615 EA

>member
-1 MCDMMI
+1 
-7 LYIQYKLSEKVCKQ
+7 
-21 QPERQ
+21 
-26 LRKEDSPMKLKYR
+26 MKLKYR
-39 FFIIFSALAVVPLLL
+39 FFLIFSALAVVPLFL
-54 FSYIAYTHYTS
+54 FSYIAYNHYIN
-65 LSNAQITGTSSNI
+65 LSNSQITDTSSKI
-78 VEQAVKETNSVFA
+78 MEQAVKETDSVFGS
-91 DMQHILELVQYTSPN
+91 MQHILELVQYTSPN

-112 DLRKFAGANAKYSDR
+112 ELGKFADPNSEHSDQ

-133 RKMKAEFQN
+133 KKMKYIFQN
-142 LVFSTENVNGIFIFT
+142 FVFSTENINGIFIFT

-175 DYDPEGEEWY
+175 DYDPVGEDWY
-185 ENTLDLEGKIYV
+185 EKTLELEGKIYV
-197 DGVKKRDYL
+197 DGVKERDYL

-216 MCVYDVYSREFLG
+216 MCVYDVYSRDFLG
-229 VLYINCNP
+229 VLYINCSP

-248 PEATEFTVTR
+248 PEATKFVIKRENKI
-258 DGEVLYKSSAMGE
+258 LYKSNPFDWENSSEANKE
-271 SVPEENIKEDTIIRY
+271 SHKIEYNQ
-286 EREIS
+286 EIA
-291 GEGVTLTAIFD
+291 GEGVTLTAVFD

-308 DFRMTLYVMVSALV
+308 DFRVTLSLMLFALV
-322 VFFIIFIALSYFLAR
+322 VFLILFIVLAYFLAR
-337 YLTRPITALSHIMA
+337 YLTEPITALSHIMA
-351 HPREKHRVMESPYL
+351 HPREKNRAVESPYM

-377 YRTMLEENN
+377 YQTMLEENN

-426 AEIEGSEDI
+426 AEIEEAEDI
-435 STMALALG
+435 SVMALALG

-456 VPLEKELA
+456 VTLEKELA
-464 HVQNFVAIQQI
+464 HVKNFVAIQQI
-475 RFDNGFLFKMD
+475 RFDNGFRFEMD

-491 LSCQILKL
+491 YSCRILKL

-519 STIYLSAKKENKIIC
+519 SSIYLSARKENKIIY
-534 FSVADDGVGME
+534 FTVKDDGVGMASE
-545 PEVLEQLQKMLNE
+545 TLEQLQKLLE
-558 TPKFR
+558 EKPKFG
-563 ELNQRENGSIGL
+563 ELSQHANESIGL

-582 KLYYG
+582 RLYYG
-587 EDYGLTIESEQGTGT
+587 EDYGLSVKSEQRCGT
-602 TVQIRVPELEEKE
+602 TVQIKIPELAEETKE
-615 K
+615 EA

>member
-1 MCDMMI
+1 
-7 LYIQYKLSEKVCKQ
+7 
-21 QPERQ
+21 
-26 LRKEDSPMKLKYR
+26 MKLKYR
-39 FFIIFSALAVVPLLL
+39 FFLIFSALAVVPLFL
-54 FSYIAYTHYTS
+54 FSYIAYNHYIN
-65 LSNAQITGTSSNI
+65 LSNSQITETSSKI
-78 VEQAVKETNSVFA
+78 MEQAVKETDSVFGS
-91 DMQHILELVQYTSPN
+91 MQHILELVQYTSPN

-112 DLRKFAGANAKYSDR
+112 ELGKFADPNSEHSDQ

-133 RKMKAEFQN
+133 KKMKYIFQN
-142 LVFSTENVNGIFIFT
+142 FVFSTENINGIFIFT

-175 DYDPEGEEWY
+175 DYDPAGEDWY
-185 ENTLDLEGKIYV
+185 EKTLELEGKIYV
-197 DGVKKRDYL
+197 DGVKERDYL

-216 MCVYDVYSREFLG
+216 MCVYDVYSRDFLG
-229 VLYINCNP
+229 VLYINCSQ

-248 PEATEFTVTR
+248 PEATEFVIKR
-258 DGEVLYKSSAMGE
+258 ENEILYKSNSFDWENSSETNKE
-271 SVPEENIKEDTIIRY
+271 SHKIEYNQ
-286 EREIS
+286 EIA
-291 GEGVTLTAIFD
+291 GEGVTLTAVFD

-308 DFRMTLYVMVSALV
+308 DFRVTLSLMLFALV
-322 VFFIIFIALSYFLAR
+322 VFLILFIALAYFLAR
-337 YLTRPITALSHIMA
+337 YLTEPITALSHIMA
-351 HPREKHRVMESPYL
+351 HPREKNRAVESPYM

-377 YRTMLEENN
+377 YQTMLEENN

-426 AEIEGSEDI
+426 AEIEGAEDI
-435 STMALALG
+435 SVMALALG

-456 VPLEKELA
+456 VTLEKELA
-464 HVQNFVAIQQI
+464 HVKNFVAIQQI
-475 RFDNGFLFKMD
+475 RFDNGFRFEMD

-491 LSCQILKL
+491 YSCRILKL

-519 STIYLSAKKENKIIC
+519 SSIYLSARKENKIIY
-534 FSVADDGVGME
+534 FTVKDDGAGMA
-545 PEVLEQLQKMLNE
+545 PETLEQLQKLLEEKPRFGELSQHANE
-558 TPKFR
+558 
-563 ELNQRENGSIGL
+563 SIGL

-582 KLYYG
+582 RLYYG
-587 EDYGLTIESEQGTGT
+587 VDYGLSVKSEQGCGT
-602 TVQIRVPELEEKE
+602 IVQIKIPELAEETKE
-615 K
+615 EA